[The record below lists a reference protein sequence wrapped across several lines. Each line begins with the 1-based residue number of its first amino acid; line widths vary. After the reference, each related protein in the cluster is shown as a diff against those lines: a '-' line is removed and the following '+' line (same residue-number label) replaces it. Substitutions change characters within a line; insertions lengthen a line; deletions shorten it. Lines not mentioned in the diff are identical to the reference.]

1 MMRAILFMAG
11 ALIALATAAGGRE
24 IRTTTIPIQAELRP
38 EAAGLGDL
46 NGDGADDLIMAMAVK
61 GKDFRRS
68 LRIHLRRSGMVAF
81 SPEPDRVLDLT
92 PDVVAFAAG
101 NVLANIGAEA
111 GARAP
116 ADTSEEIILFSSSG
130 VFAWNPLAGNGERPR
145 RLLKTD
151 FLWQLPHPREAF
163 FWYGGVQ
170 DVDGDG
176 LDDLVLPEPGGYRIG
191 FQRRNGEGESD
202 FSMQAAPRLPLK
214 PEVVTNSPNAKVK
227 KSRTK
232 MKEIR
237 ISLSLGS
244 GDEDEDRRAL
254 SVWDTVP
261 CPVFQDW
268 NGDGVSDLM
277 VQTEEELLVWTQG
290 GDAGFAR
297 DPDLRQLLPL
307 EVDLSRK
314 LDVSFGA
321 HASDLNGDARADCV
335 ILAGSRQSREPAT
348 QVLVYVQGAG
358 KGRSEQTAE
367 APLFGPKG
375 IPQQLLMIG
384 GFAGATRLTDV
395 DGNGDPDLVVGTI
408 KVDAVDTIR
417 AASSGTLDAQ
427 VYVYLNSNGRFS
439 NRPDLD
445 MTIGLPV
452 EDLGELGSRIMVRF
466 LCDVTGNGVHDLL
479 VRDAPGHLEI
489 QAVRKSRSGLEV
501 MSRPVFEMNI
511 DEKADLLIL
520 WNEPDD
526 CPEILVVEK
535 KKILH
540 VRLH

>member
-1 MMRAILFMAG
+1 MMRAILFVAA
-11 ALIALATAAGGRE
+11 ALLTLAPEGDGRE
-24 IRTTTIPIQAELRP
+24 IRTTTIPLPAELRP
-38 EAAGLGDL
+38 EAAGQGDL
-46 NGDGADDLIMAMAVK
+46 NGDGADDLIVATAVK
-61 GKDFRRS
+61 GKEFRRS
-68 LRIHLRRSGMVAF
+68 LRIHLRRSGQTAF

-101 NVLANIGAEA
+101 DLKTGGGAQ
-111 GARAP
+111 
-116 ADTSEEIILFSSSG
+116 ADACEEIILFSSYG
-130 VFAWNPLAGNGERPR
+130 VYAWNPLAGNGERPR

-151 FLWQLPHPREAF
+151 FLWQLPHPREVF
-163 FWYGGVQ
+163 FWYSGVQ
-170 DVDGDG
+170 DVNRDG
-176 LDDLVLPEPGGYRIG
+176 LDDLVLPEPGGYRIAI
-191 FQRRNGEGESD
+191 QRRGEEGEAD
-202 FSMQAAPRLPLK
+202 FSRKAVARLPLK
-214 PEVVTNSPNAKVK
+214 PEAAAASANLKVERDRNR
-227 KSRTK
+227 S
-232 MKEIR
+232 KEIR

-254 SVWDTVP
+254 SVLDTVP
-261 CPVFQDW
+261 YPVFQDW
-268 NGDGVSDLM
+268 NGDGLPDLL
-277 VQTEEELLVWTQG
+277 VQAEGELLVWTQG
-290 GDAGFAR
+290 GESGFAR

-307 EVDLSRK
+307 EVDRSRR
-314 LDVSFGA
+314 LDVSFGT
-321 HASDLNGDARADCV
+321 HASDLNGDGRADCV
-335 ILAGSRQSREPAT
+335 ILAGSRQSRDPAT

-358 KGRSEQTAE
+358 RGRSAQTAE

-395 DGNGDPDLVVGTI
+395 DGNGNPDLVVGTI

-417 AASSGTLDAQ
+417 AASSGTLDAE
-427 VYVYLNSNGRFS
+427 VYVYLNTNGRFS
-439 NRPDLD
+439 SRPDLD

-479 VRDAPGHLEI
+479 VRDAPGHLKI
-489 QAVRKSRSGLEV
+489 QAVRKSRSGLDV

-526 CPEILVVEK
+526 CPELLVVEK